1 LKIRL
6 TKLAEKDL
14 HSIEAY
20 IRQDNPSVA
29 VRSVLRILEA
39 VEGLLAYPNLGR
51 PGRVPGTRELVVS
64 STPYI
69 VAYRVRE
76 NVIWILRVIHATRRW
91 PDELQG

>member
-14 HSIEAY
+14 HSVEAY
-20 IRQDNPSVA
+20 IRQENPPVA
-29 VRSVLRILEA
+29 VRTVLRILEA

-64 STPYI
+64 GTPYI
-69 VAYRVRE
+69 AAYRVRE
-76 NVIWILRVIHATRRW
+76 NAIWILRVIHAARRW
-91 PDELQG
+91 PDEL